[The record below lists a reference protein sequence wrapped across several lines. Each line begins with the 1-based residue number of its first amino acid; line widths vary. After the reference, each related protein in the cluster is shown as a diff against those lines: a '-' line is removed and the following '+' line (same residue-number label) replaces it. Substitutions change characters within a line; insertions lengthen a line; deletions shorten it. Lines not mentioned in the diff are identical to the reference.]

1 MGHLN
6 NILTNVTGPN
16 VLNRNAR
23 IVTGK
28 KKKKETMSSA
38 KQLWPMLDRS
48 KKQSLKSD
56 RPTALPPK
64 VIYNRM
70 GPVFPEVPVLAPPPA
85 NDTEYS
91 LCSK

>member
-28 KKKKETMSSA
+28 KKKK
-38 KQLWPMLDRS
+38 KQCLQLSNYGQCWIDQKS
-48 KKQSLKSD
+48 K
-56 RPTALPPK
+56 
-64 VIYNRM
+64 V
-70 GPVFPEVPVLAPPPA
+70 
-85 NDTEYS
+85 
-91 LCSK
+91 